1 MVRPLEFEEDTVL
14 SSAMLCFWKQGYAA
28 TSMRDLE
35 RVTNLSTGSI
45 YNSFGSKDKLFERVL
60 DFYVT
65 KVIGRR
71 IGKFLESE
79 NPREGI
85 LEFFADSMNSSADVR
100 EMGCLLVNTAI
111 ELNNHTPIVHEKN
124 LQAQI
129 KVEKAL
135 QLAISRAIDANQ
147 MSSQTD
153 PIKLARN
160 LQMILSGLLVKIRG
174 DKDTSWHPHTL
185 EFVSSLLV

>member
-35 RVTNLSTGSI
+35 RETKLSTGSI
-45 YNSFGSKDKLFERVL
+45 YNSFGSKDQLFERVL

-71 IGKFLESE
+71 IGKFLESD

-85 LEFFADSMNSSADVR
+85 LEFFADSMNSSADIR

-111 ELNNHTPIVHEKN
+111 EMNNHTPVVLEKN
-124 LQAQI
+124 LLAQN

-135 QLAISRAIDANQ
+135 QKAISRAIEAGQ
-147 MSSQTD
+147 MSQKTD
-153 PIKLARN
+153 PVNLAQN
-160 LQMILSGLLVKIRG
+160 LQMVLSGLLVKIRS
-174 DKDTSWHPHTL
+174 DKDTSWHPQTL
-185 EFVSSLLV
+185 NFVSSLLV